1 MLSDYAGLLG
11 LLDRIS
17 GKWGF
22 YILLLLFLYGTLNF
36 NSIKKNS
43 KFISSRTL
51 SKRLK
56 DFVELGLVA
65 KRTVEEFP
73 LSVEYTLTEEGKK
86 FVGPIINFFNVN
98 AGRS

>member
-1 MLSDYAGLLG
+1 MLSNYIWLLE

-22 YILLLLFLYGTLNF
+22 YILLLLFIYGTLNF
-36 NSIKKNS
+36 NSIKKNT

-56 DFVELGLVA
+56 DFAELGLVT
-65 KRTVEEFP
+65 KKIVEEFP
-73 LSVEYTLTEEGKK
+73 MRVEYALSEEGKR
-86 FVGPIINFFNVN
+86 FVSFIVNFFDFN
-98 AGRS
+98 ANRS